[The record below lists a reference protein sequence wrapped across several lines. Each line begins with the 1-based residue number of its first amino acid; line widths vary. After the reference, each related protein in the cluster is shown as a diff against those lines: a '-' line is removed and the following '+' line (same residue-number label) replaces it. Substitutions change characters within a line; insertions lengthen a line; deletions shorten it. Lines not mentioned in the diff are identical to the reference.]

1 MTPFDGNAIKH
12 LRWSLNLSQREL
24 AEKLQVSQAAVAH
37 WERGLKKPGRKNRKQ
52 IEELLSVV
60 DLSPEAAWQT
70 RRPLFKIANDND
82 IYTIDLGG
90 NGVKLVPMIHIYIS
104 PVIPPL
110 IEDSDK
116 ESWSHNSGYVSYL
129 DYFRAKLD
137 SLKLVVGEDYEFGA
151 VEQDVYI
158 TPWNES
164 TWIELRPWDLSNQE
178 IVRLWLNRKK

>member
-1 MTPFDGNAIKH
+1 MTHFDGNAIKH

-60 DLSPEAAWQT
+60 DLSPEAAWQS

-116 ESWSHNSGYVSYL
+116 ESWSHNSEYQRYL
-129 DYFRAKLD
+129 GCFREECD
-137 SLKLVVGEDYEFGA
+137 SLELKVGEDYDFGA
-151 VEQDVYI
+151 VDQHVDI
-158 TPWNES
+158 TPLNQSAWKK
-164 TWIELRPWDLSNQE
+164 LQPWDLDNEE
-178 IVRLWLNRKK
+178 IVRFWLNRK

>member
-1 MTPFDGNAIKH
+1 MTHFDGNAIKH

-37 WERGLKKPGRKNRKQ
+37 WERGLKNPGRKNTKQ
-52 IEELLSVV
+52 IEELLFGVN
-60 DLSPEAAWQT
+60 LSPEAAWQS
-70 RRPLFKIANDND
+70 RAPSFRLANKND
-82 IYTIDLGG
+82 PYSIDLGEK
-90 NGVKLVPMIHIYIS
+90 GVKLVPMIHIYIS
-104 PVIPPL
+104 PLIPPV
-110 IEDSDK
+110 IEDSVDG
-116 ESWSHNSGYVSYL
+116 SWIQNSEYQRYL
-129 DYFRAKLD
+129 GCFREELD

-164 TWIELRPWDLSNQE
+164 TWIGLRPWDLSNQE

>member
-1 MTPFDGNAIKH
+1 M
-12 LRWSLNLSQREL
+12 
-24 AEKLQVSQAAVAH
+24 
-37 WERGLKKPGRKNRKQ
+37 
-52 IEELLSVV
+52 
-60 DLSPEAAWQT
+60 
-70 RRPLFKIANDND
+70 
-82 IYTIDLGG
+82 
-90 NGVKLVPMIHIYIS
+90 PMIHIYIP

-116 ESWSHNSGYVSYL
+116 ESWSHNSEYVSYL

-137 SLKLVVGEDYEFGA
+137 SLKLVVGEDYEFGS

-164 TWIELRPWDLSNQE
+164 TWIGLRPWDLSNQE